1 MKEEAE
7 ILYSLFMSCFSYILW
22 LFSPALPSFG
32 TRGWVVFFFRDYAIT
47 NVGERERERESSAEG
62 DGRPFSFFRD
72 YAIINVGERA
82 QLR

>member
-7 ILYSLFMSCFSYILW
+7 ILYSYSLFMSCFSYILW

-47 NVGERERERESSAEG
+47 NVGERERERARQKAMGGLFLSFEITLSSML
-62 DGRPFSFFRD
+62 
-72 YAIINVGERA
+72 ERK
-82 QLR
+82 LS